1 MHFLRFRTRRVFE
14 RITLGALYFGYSL
27 DPSCRTLLLP
37 RVAWFAGP
45 APIPAY
51 FGVSSAERQRLNS
64 LQDPNERRLYLDE
77 LGDKRGIL
85 TLGPDECVRYCEPC
99 RRIKPDRCHHCTRCK
114 KYVYGFNC
122 CVPTSSA
129 SSRAHALLKISEI
142 R

>member
-1 MHFLRFRTRRVFE
+1 MRSQSSEFRWQRLATAPLVSASTPMPHRGKQRNYKAE
-14 RITLGALYFGYSL
+14 RAES
-27 DPSCRTLLLP
+27 
-37 RVAWFAGP
+37 P